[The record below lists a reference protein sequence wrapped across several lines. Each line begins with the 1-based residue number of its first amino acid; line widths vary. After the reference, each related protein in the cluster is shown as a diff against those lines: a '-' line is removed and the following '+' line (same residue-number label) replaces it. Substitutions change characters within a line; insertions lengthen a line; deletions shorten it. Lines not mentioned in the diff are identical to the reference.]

1 MTWPIVWVWTL
12 YFLDNNTNWY
22 KSSSFKLITIK
33 LGHSPNNSSSS
44 RNLCSINNFAP
55 KLSSEGITHFERA
68 TARPPSET
76 SCADRITL
84 FSIKSIH
91 KLWTSNSV
99 LELNI
104 GSGPSILSYIFFRY
118 VDPPSEG
125 EIFPNAD
132 PTHIAKGYESA
143 GAAAISVLTDQSF
156 FGGSLD
162 ILNSVRNAVSIPVI
176 RKDFII
182 DEYQIYESRKHGADS
197 LLLMVSALEPL
208 DLKRLIELC
217 NKLWIQPLVETHNKE
232 ELQIALDSGAD
243 IIGINHRNLHDFSME
258 INLVEKLMPII
269 PNGKI
274 VVAESGINSYED
286 VKRMKSLGVN
296 AVLVGESIMR
306 AENIDLKIK
315 ELMGI

>member
-1 MTWPIVWVWTL
+1 ME
-12 YFLDNNTNWY
+12 
-22 KSSSFKLITIK
+22 K
-33 LGHSPNNSSSS
+33 
-44 RNLCSINNFAP
+44 
-55 KLSSEGITHFERA
+55 
-68 TARPPSET
+68 
-76 SCADRITL
+76 
-84 FSIKSIH
+84 
-91 KLWTSNSV
+91 
-99 LELNI
+99 
-104 GSGPSILSYIFFRY
+104 PSILEKILLTKQKYLEIQKKNTPIELLIRGIEENNIPKNFSGSLMGDSVMLIAEMKKGS
-118 VDPPSEG
+118 PSKGIISQQYEPK
-125 EIFPNAD
+125 EIAIKYSDSNV
-132 PTHIAKGYESA
+132 
-143 GAAAISVLTDQSF
+143 AAISILTDKDYFYGDISHLDDVS
-156 FGGSLD
+156 SL
-162 ILNSVRNAVSIPVI
+162 LKSTSIPI
-176 RKDFII
+176 FRKDFII

-197 LLLMVSALEPL
+197 LLLMASALEPF

-243 IIGINHRNLHDFSME
+243 IIGINHRNLHDFSMDM
-258 INLVEKLMPII
+258 NLVEKLMPII